1 MAKSNDIQKYLPLT
15 EATYYILLIL
25 NEPNHGYAVM
35 QKVQE
40 ISQGLVEIG
49 PGTLYGAFSTL
60 EKEGLI
66 EMVKHENRRKSYLL
80 TPKGKKVLIAQ
91 IERLLIM
98 SDLGEK
104 ILGDLDGMDLRSV

>member
-25 NEPNHGYAVM
+25 KEPNHGYAVM
-35 QKVQE
+35 QQVHE
-40 ISQGLVEIG
+40 ISKGLVEIG

-66 EMVKHENRRKSYLL
+66 EMVKHENRRKSYVL
-80 TPKGKKVLIAQ
+80 TPKGKQVLEAH
-91 IERLLIM
+91 IERLMIM
-98 SDLGEK
+98 ADLGEK
-104 ILGDLDGMDLRSV
+104 LLCDLD

>member
-1 MAKSNDIQKYLPLT
+1 MAKINDIQKYLPLT

-35 QKVQE
+35 QQVQE
-40 ISQGLVEIG
+40 ISKGLVEIG

-66 EMVKHENRRKSYLL
+66 EMVKHENRRKSYVL
-80 TPKGKKVLIAQ
+80 TPKGKQVLEAQ
-91 IERLLIM
+91 IERLMIM
-98 SDLGEK
+98 TDLGEK
-104 ILGDLDGMDLRSV
+104 LLSDRD

>member
-1 MAKSNDIQKYLPLT
+1 MAHSNEIQKYLPLT

-25 NEPNHGYAVM
+25 KEPNHGYAVM
-35 QKVQE
+35 QQVQE
-40 ISQGLVEIG
+40 ISKGLVEIG

-80 TPKGKKVLIAQ
+80 TTKGKRVLVAQ
-91 IERLLIM
+91 IERLTIM
-98 SDLGEK
+98 AHLGEE
-104 ILGDLDGMDLRSV
+104 MLRAFR

>member
-25 NEPNHGYAVM
+25 KEPNHGYAVM
-35 QKVQE
+35 QQVQE
-40 ISQGLVEIG
+40 ISKGLVEIG

-66 EMVKHENRRKSYLL
+66 EMVKHENRRKSYVL
-80 TPKGKKVLIAQ
+80 TQKGKQVLEAQ
-91 IERLLIM
+91 IERLIIM
-98 SDLGEK
+98 THLGEK
-104 ILGDLDGMDLRSV
+104 ILSDLD

>member
-25 NEPNHGYAVM
+25 KEPNHGYAVM
-35 QKVQE
+35 QQVQE
-40 ISQGLVEIG
+40 ISKGLVEIG

-66 EMVKHENRRKSYLL
+66 EMVKHENRRKSYVL
-80 TPKGKKVLIAQ
+80 TPKGKQVLVAQ
-91 IERLLIM
+91 IERLMIM
-98 SDLGEK
+98 THLGEK
-104 ILGDLDGMDLRSV
+104 LLSDFE